1 MAAKELKLMVFAH
14 LGQDWAPC
22 GQLLM
27 TEEGPNVLASSF
39 AYGLNYLHRTDALE
53 VDPVSL
59 SIRDRDACLLY
70 TSRCV

>member
-1 MAAKELKLMVFAH
+1 MAATGSKVMVFAR

-27 TEEGPNVLASSF
+27 TEEGPSVLASSF
-39 AYGLNYLHRTDALE
+39 AYGLHHLRRPDALE

-59 SIRDRDACLLY
+59 GIANRQ
-70 TSRCV
+70 